1 MVSRARLYRATS
13 ILIRQRNLREAD
25 RIVTLLTRERG
36 KLSAVAKGVRRPRS
50 KLAGG
55 LQLFSHARVQLA
67 AGRSLEI
74 VTQVEPQDAFYH
86 LREDVPRYNHACYAC
101 EMVDALLEEQQADS
115 RIFDLLLATLD
126 GLDRGG
132 DPSTLVHGFEL
143 KLLTG
148 LGYGPELDTCVS
160 CGASIGAARVG
171 FSAAQGG
178 VVCGRCLR
186 AQGAAALPPAALEA
200 MRELLRLPPQEL
212 AKRRLSKPVR
222 QRLDSLL
229 RAFVDYRLERPLKS
243 APFLSQ
249 EGTGQGAK

>member
-1 MVSRARLYRATS
+1 MVSRARLYRVTS

-67 AGRSLEI
+67 AGRSLEV
-74 VTQVEPQDAFYH
+74 VTQVEPQDTFYH
-86 LREDVPRYNHACYAC
+86 LREDVARYNHACYTC
-101 EMVDALLEEQQADS
+101 EMVDVLIEEHHADS
-115 RIFDLLLATLD
+115 RTFDLLLATLG
-126 GLDRGG
+126 GLDEGG
-132 DPSTLVHGFEL
+132 DPATLVRGFEL

-160 CGASIGAARVG
+160 CGAGISAARAG

-186 AQGAAALPPAALEA
+186 AQGAAALPPTVLEA
-200 MRELLRLPPQEL
+200 MKELLRLPPQEL

-222 QRLDSLL
+222 EKLNPLL

-243 APFLSQ
+243 AAFLSQ
-249 EGTGQGAK
+249 VSAG

>member
-1 MVSRARLYRATS
+1 VVSRVRLYRVTS

-67 AGRSLEI
+67 AGRSLEV
-74 VTQVEPQDAFYH
+74 VTQIEPVDTFYH
-86 LREDVPRYNHACYAC
+86 LREDVARFNHACYAS
-101 EMVDALLEEQQADS
+101 EMVDVLIEEQHADS
-115 RIFDLLLATLD
+115 RIFDLLLATLG
-126 GLDRGG
+126 GLDQGG
-132 DPSTLVHGFEL
+132 DPSTLVRGFEL
-143 KLLTG
+143 KLLTR

-160 CGASIGAARVG
+160 CGASINAARAG
-171 FSAAQGG
+171 FSPAQGG
-178 VVCGRCLR
+178 VVCSRCLR
-186 AQGAAALPPAALEA
+186 AQGAAPLPPAALQA

-222 QRLDSLL
+222 ERLNPLL
-229 RAFVDYRLERPLKS
+229 RAFVDYRLDRPLKS
-243 APFLSQ
+243 AAFLSQ
-249 EGTGQGAK
+249 SGAG